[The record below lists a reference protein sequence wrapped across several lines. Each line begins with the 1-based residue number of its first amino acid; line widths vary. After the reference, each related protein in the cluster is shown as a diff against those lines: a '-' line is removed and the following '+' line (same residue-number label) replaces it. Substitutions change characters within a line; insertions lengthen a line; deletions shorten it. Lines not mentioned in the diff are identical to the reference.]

1 MPSACYRGTDRST
14 YPGRVTQPYRPR
26 TRAAAAAIA
35 IVLAFAMAACSDD
48 KAAPT
53 TTAPEG
59 YTVMSDAKEGFA
71 LAVPSNWT
79 RIPLSNN
86 PDQFNKD
93 ANALRLA
100 NPKLASIL
108 NQARILGQAGG
119 KFMAVDPEGTRSIN
133 LTVDD
138 PDEKT
143 LEEIVRNSITGLTN
157 VSATNINQ
165 EPGTL
170 DGKRAAKL
178 TFRIPVETD
187 AGIIDTDETQY
198 YMFEDGKAFILSML
212 STPPDVASTVVSSF
226 RLR

>member
-1 MPSACYRGTDRST
+1 M
-14 YPGRVTQPYRPR
+14 TQPYRPKNPV
-26 TRAAAAAIA
+26 AAAAVAL
-35 IVLAFAMAACSDD
+35 VLVFAMAACGGDEP
-48 KAAPT
+48 APT
-53 TTAPEG
+53 TTAPDG

-79 RIPLSNN
+79 RIPLSSN

-108 NQARILGQAGG
+108 NQARVLGQSGG
-119 KFMAVDPEGTRSIN
+119 KFMAVDPEGTRSMN
-133 LTVDD
+133 LTVDK
-138 PDEKT
+138 PKEKS

-157 VSATNINQ
+157 VSATNIKE

-178 TFRIPVETD
+178 TFRIPLETD
-187 AGIIDTDETQY
+187 AGIIDTDETQFY
-198 YMFEDGKAFILSML
+198 LLDDSKAYILSFL
-212 STPPDVASTVVSSF
+212 STPPDVASAVVASF
-226 RLR
+226 KLR

>member
-1 MPSACYRGTDRST
+1 
-14 YPGRVTQPYRPR
+14 
-26 TRAAAAAIA
+26 
-35 IVLAFAMAACSDD
+35 MAACGGDD
-48 KAAPT
+48 PAPT

-79 RIPLSNN
+79 RIPLSTD

-108 NQARILGQAGG
+108 NQARVLGQSGG

-133 LTVDD
+133 LTVDK
-138 PDEKT
+138 PQEKT

-157 VSATNINQ
+157 VSATNIKE

-178 TFRIPVETD
+178 TFRIPLETD
-187 AGIIDTDETQY
+187 AGIVNTDETQFY
-198 YMFEDGKAFILSML
+198 LLDDKKAYILSFL
-212 STPPDVASTVVSSF
+212 STPADVSSAVVSSF

>member
-1 MPSACYRGTDRST
+1 M
-14 YPGRVTQPYRPR
+14 TQPCRPQKR
-26 TRAAAAAIA
+26 VAAAAVAL
-35 IVLAFAMAACSDD
+35 VLVFALAACGGDEP
-48 KAAPT
+48 APT
-53 TTAPEG
+53 TTAPDG

-108 NQARILGQAGG
+108 NQARVLGQSGG

-138 PDEKT
+138 PEEDS
-143 LEEIVRNSITGLTN
+143 LEEIVRNSITALTN
-157 VSATNINQ
+157 VSATNIKE

-170 DGKRAAKL
+170 GGKRAAKV
-178 TFRIPVETD
+178 TFRVPLETD

-198 YMFEDGKAFILSML
+198 YVLEDGKAYILSML
-212 STPPDVASTVVSSF
+212 STPPEVASTVVSTF
-226 RLR
+226 LLR

>member
-1 MPSACYRGTDRST
+1 M
-14 YPGRVTQPYRPR
+14 TQPYRSQN
-26 TRAAAAAIA
+26 RAAAAAVA
-35 IVLAFAMAACSDD
+35 LVLALAMAACGGDD
-48 KAAPT
+48 PAPT

-71 LAVPSNWT
+71 LAVPASWT
-79 RIPLSNN
+79 RIPLTED

-108 NQARILGQAGG
+108 NQARILGRSGG
-119 KFMAVDPEGTRSIN
+119 KFMAVDPDGSRSVN

-138 PDEKT
+138 PEEKT
-143 LEEIVRNSITGLTN
+143 LEEIVRNSITALTN
-157 VSATNINQ
+157 VSATNIKE

-178 TFRIPVETD
+178 TFRIPLETD
-187 AGIIDTDETQY
+187 AGIVDTDETQFY
-198 YMFEDGKAFILSML
+198 LLEDKKAYILSML
-212 STPPDVASTVVSSF
+212 ATPPEVASTVISTF

>member
-1 MPSACYRGTDRST
+1 MTLPH
-14 YPGRVTQPYRPR
+14 RPR

-35 IVLAFAMAACSDD
+35 LVLALATAACSDD
-48 KAAPT
+48 PEAPT

-59 YTVMSDAKEGFA
+59 YTVMSDAKTGFA

-79 RIPLSNN
+79 RIPLSED
-86 PDQFNKD
+86 PDQFTKN
-93 ANALRLA
+93 ANALRSA

-108 NQARILGQAGG
+108 NQARILTRSGG
-119 KFMAVDPEGTRSIN
+119 KFMAVDPEGTRSVN

-138 PDEKT
+138 PDEDS
-143 LEEIVRNSITGLTN
+143 LEEIVRNSITALTN
-157 VSATNINQ
+157 VSATNIRE

-178 TFRIPVETD
+178 TFRVPLETD
-187 AGIIDTDETQY
+187 AGIVDTDETQY
-198 YMFEDGKAFILSML
+198 YLLEDGKAYILSML
-212 STPPDVASTVVSSF
+212 STPAEVASTIVSTF

>member
-1 MPSACYRGTDRST
+1 
-14 YPGRVTQPYRPR
+14 VTQPHRPP
-26 TRAAAAAIA
+26 TRAAAAAV
-35 IVLAFAMAACSDD
+35 VLVLTVALAACSDD
-48 KAAPT
+48 PVAPT

-71 LAVPSNWT
+71 LAVPANWT
-79 RIPLSNN
+79 RIPLTEN

-108 NQARILGQAGG
+108 NQARILGRAGG
-119 KFMAVDPEGTRSIN
+119 KFMAVDPEGTRSVN

-138 PDEKT
+138 PDEDS
-143 LEEIVRNSITGLTN
+143 LAEIVRNSITGLTN
-157 VSATNINQ
+157 VSATNINE

-170 DGKRAAKL
+170 DGKPATKV
-178 TFRIPVETD
+178 TFRIPLETD
-187 AGIIDTDETQY
+187 AGIVDTDETQY
-198 YMFEDGKAFILSML
+198 YLLEDGKAYILSML
-212 STPPDVASTVVSSF
+212 STPPEVASTIVSTF

>member
-1 MPSACYRGTDRST
+1 M
-14 YPGRVTQPYRPR
+14 TQPYRPP
-26 TRAAAAAIA
+26 TRAAAAAVSLVL
-35 IVLAFAMAACSDD
+35 VLALAACSGDE
-48 KAAPT
+48 AAPT

-79 RIPLSNN
+79 RIPLSEN
-86 PDQFNKD
+86 PDQFNQD

-108 NQARILGQAGG
+108 NQARALTRSGG

-138 PDEKT
+138 PEEDS
-143 LEEIVRNSITGLTN
+143 LEEIVRNSITALTN
-157 VSATNINQ
+157 VSATNIRE
-165 EPGTL
+165 EPGML
-170 DGKRAAKL
+170 DGKRAAKV
-178 TFRIPVETD
+178 TFRVPLETD
-187 AGIIDTDETQY
+187 AGIVDTDETQY
-198 YMFEDGKAFILSML
+198 YLLENGKAYILSML
-212 STPPDVASTVVSSF
+212 STPPEVASTVVSTF